1 MNIDD
6 LGIGDIAKG
15 WPEKVEKTDPGK
27 AEFHT
32 KCLDLR
38 HKLFTDNY
46 ERESNGQLRSSL
58 DVIEDSQ
65 LAIDSY
71 FSESVAASEG
81 ACYTKVYGILQVL
94 YVQQDA
100 VRHLFESLGRKWPG
114 NSALG
119 RVRDIRNRAVGHPTN
134 MKRKGKLS
142 FHFISRATLT
152 QERFQL
158 ISELEDSP
166 DKYEDVE
173 IRNLIDI
180 QGSEM
185 KRLLFEELRNSL

>member
-1 MNIDD
+1 QSRRN
-6 LGIGDIAKG
+6 
-15 WPEKVEKTDPGK
+15 
-27 AEFHT
+27 
-32 KCLDLR
+32 C
-38 HKLFTDNY
+38 
-46 ERESNGQLRSSL
+46 SSL
-58 DVIEDSQ
+58 DVIEDTQ

-100 VRHLFESLGRKWPG
+100 VRHLFESLGCKFENP
-114 NSALG
+114 ALR
-119 RVRDIRNRAVGHPTN
+119 RVRDIRNRAVGHPTKMEKKKN
-134 MKRKGKLS
+134 LS

-158 ISELEDSP
+158 ISELEGSP

-185 KRLLFEELRNSL
+185 KRLLFAELLNSL